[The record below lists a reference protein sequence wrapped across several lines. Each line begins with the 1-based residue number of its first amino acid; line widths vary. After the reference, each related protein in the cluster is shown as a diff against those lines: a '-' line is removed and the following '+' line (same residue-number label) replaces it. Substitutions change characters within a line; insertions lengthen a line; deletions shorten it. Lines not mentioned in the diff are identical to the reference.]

1 MSNLVLQTTRLVLRG
16 AYMSNNPAKSL
27 GATGTC
33 VLARALARKTCLTSI
48 DLRGNNMT
56 SEGVHSLLIPLST
69 MTSLQSL
76 DLSYN
81 GITAGDAC
89 HVINTLAR
97 TAVRS
102 GGVGC
107 SNLVME
113 GNGFTPCDVVACS
126 SWSHDLRL
134 PVLPAHVVKKGFG
147 EIIVYLSGPC
157 PAL

>member
-27 GATGTC
+27 GATGAG
-33 VLARALARKTCLTSI
+33 VLARALARNTCLTFI
-48 DLRGNNMT
+48 DLRGNNME
-56 SEGVHSLLIPLST
+56 SEGVHSLLLPLSA